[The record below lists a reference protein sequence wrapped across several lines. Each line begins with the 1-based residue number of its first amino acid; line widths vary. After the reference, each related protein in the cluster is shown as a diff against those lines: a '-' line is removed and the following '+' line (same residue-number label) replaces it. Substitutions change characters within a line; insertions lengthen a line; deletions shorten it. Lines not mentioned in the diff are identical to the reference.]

1 MDVLVIKN
9 VLLYEM
15 SQKQFWFIATCLIF
29 LVLAII
35 SISHDNMIFQN
46 TSLQRCLKVLN

>member
-35 SISHDNMIFQN
+35 SISHDN